1 MLLNWWLN
9 FGPSLRKIPSW
20 KISSACRWC
29 YQRAVAHLFWMCF
42 AIATL
47 PNKMKRPEHVICILL
62 MFCKLLK
69 ISTKCMQAKYIHV
82 IQKNHHRIIHQF
94 VFSVMMAREGHK
106 VLYYHC
112 HMERNYKNY
121 LWGNE
126 ENFRRRFSYNSICS
140 YLCLSH
146 SWQTRHSNEE
156 FSSIQTRSVWDFFV
170 SCLRNLIIPFL
181 HY

>member
-1 MLLNWWLN
+1 MTWPFYLNIDSTKLIPGRKKSIHWMYIGKWPSSIVGSMLLNWWLN

-20 KISSACRWC
+20 KISSECRWC

-42 AIATL
+42 AIATF

-126 ENFRRRFSYNSICS
+126 ENFRCRFSYNPIC
-140 YLCLSH
+140 
-146 SWQTRHSNEE
+146 R
-156 FSSIQTRSVWDFFV
+156 
-170 SCLRNLIIPFL
+170 
-181 HY
+181 